1 MRSVNGRPVCNQTSR
16 HPREGPWSRA
26 RWLSDCVRLTNLDAD
41 PREQAA
47 HVVDAAGLEIGLQL
61 VAESLRHGRMS

>member
-1 MRSVNGRPVCNQTSR
+1 MPACGRPG
-16 HPREGPWSRA
+16 EGPWHGGR
-26 RWLSDCVRLTNLDAD
+26 LSDCVRLTDLDAD